1 MFGTILA
8 SLRDLFPAMSAAVIV
23 RQEARCVGQSF
34 WGWLWLDAFG
44 VGLGTGCGRGE
55 KIQGG
60 KAATEAGCGFEE
72 AACGLSPCHFCHL
85 PFPPTMV
92 QEAQCTAVERCLEE
106 KHLPGQSHFFH
117 LSSLFSSPHVIASFY
132 PLTPSHSLLLRVSSV
147 RKTGTE
153 VVVARKQAA
162 FPVPLPIAP
171 RLHTSPTYF
180 HNISQYFQIF
190 PNIATYCQ
198 LHPYLLPI
206 THPLI
211 APLTTSEMAFLDIER
226 Q

>member
-1 MFGTILA
+1 MLP
-8 SLRDLFPAMSAAVIV
+8 PA
-23 RQEARCVGQSF
+23 
-34 WGWLWLDAFG
+34 
-44 VGLGTGCGRGE
+44 T
-55 KIQGG
+55 GG
-60 KAATEAGCGFEE
+60 KAATLPGCGFEE

-85 PFPPTMV
+85 PFPPNMG
-92 QEAQCTAVERCLEE
+92 EERWRDAW
-106 KHLPGQSHFFH
+106 KKKYVSGQNY
-117 LSSLFSSPHVIASFY
+117 LSSLFSTVLISSRSFY
-132 PLTPSHSLLLRVSSV
+132 PQTPSEPLLLRVLSV
-147 RKTGTE
+147 RKTGIE

-211 APLTTSEMAFLDIER
+211 APLIPLISPLSH
-226 Q
+226 